1 ATARHGSV
9 TVAFSLPKSLH
20 SSRLTIQVMVLL
32 GLVMNVAYMVVSFN
46 DKHNTT
52 TTTADYPAF
61 DRYGGNQLPYLTRWG
76 QWLGSVMQYIDGH
89 HMPLQGHDVDLVVV
103 LQFVALFSKTLMKLK
118 ARSSSPPS
126 PRQLLAGI
134 RSRQPESPN
143 KRHHSPTRFLSLS
156 SPSSSTAAALIS
168 GPYRPKAS
176 GSSQVHGSP
185 GTKGEIL
192 QFCDRCVAAYPME
205 MFASHECEQ

>member
-1 ATARHGSV
+1 MSAAARHGM
-9 TVAFSLPKSLH
+9 
-20 SSRLTIQVMVLL
+20 MVLL
-32 GLVMNVAYMVVSFN
+32 GLVTNVVYMVVSFD
-46 DKHNTT
+46 DKHDTA

-61 DRYGGNQLPYLTRWG
+61 DRYGGNQLPYLTGWW
-76 QWLGSVMQYIDGH
+76 QWLGSVVRYIDGCH
-89 HMPLQGHDVDLVVV
+89 TPLQGRDAALVVV
-103 LQFVALFSKTLMKLK
+103 LQFVALFSKTLMNLSL

-168 GPYRPKAS
+168 GPYGPKAS

-185 GTKGEIL
+185 GTKDEIP